1 MKLISRK
8 KNLQSA
14 ICLQS
19 IGHDQLA
26 QLIQNKRLSRDTPEE
41 LQKIQELEEQV
52 ETLKMET
59 RNRLCQN
66 IDKKYEELTKIR
78 SLHEKEIETMTR
90 QIDSL
95 QEQLEEAMKSR
106 LSMITR
112 QVRIGKLE
120 ICLKKNRTD
129 SFLTNGCFS
138 AILC

>member
-1 MKLISRK
+1 M
-8 KNLQSA
+8 
-14 ICLQS
+14 
-19 IGHDQLA
+19 
-26 QLIQNKRLSRDTPEE
+26 IQNKRLSRDTPEE

-120 ICLKKNRTD
+120 ICLKKFIGQT
-129 SFLTNGCFS
+129 TQFS
-138 AILC
+138 KYTMSQAYKYFPSMVQKL

>member
-1 MKLISRK
+1 MDNFLFK
-8 KNLQSA
+8 SA

-120 ICLKKNRTD
+120 ICLKKIEPIH
-129 SFLTNGCFS
+129 FLIFF
-138 AILC
+138 IIFPYP

>member
-1 MKLISRK
+1 M
-8 KNLQSA
+8 
-14 ICLQS
+14 
-19 IGHDQLA
+19 A

-66 IDKKYEELTKIR
+66 IDKKHEELTKIR

-120 ICLKKNRTD
+120 ICLKKIEPIH
-129 SFLTNGCFS
+129 FLIFF
-138 AILC
+138 ILFPYP

>member
-1 MKLISRK
+1 MFTT
-8 KNLQSA
+8 
-14 ICLQS
+14 
-19 IGHDQLA
+19 GHDQLA

-41 LQKIQELEEQV
+41 LLKIQELEEQV

-66 IDKKYEELTKIR
+66 IDAKYEELTKIR

-90 QIDSL
+90 QIDTL

-112 QVRIGKLE
+112 QVRIGK
-120 ICLKKNRTD
+120 
-129 SFLTNGCFS
+129 
-138 AILC
+138 